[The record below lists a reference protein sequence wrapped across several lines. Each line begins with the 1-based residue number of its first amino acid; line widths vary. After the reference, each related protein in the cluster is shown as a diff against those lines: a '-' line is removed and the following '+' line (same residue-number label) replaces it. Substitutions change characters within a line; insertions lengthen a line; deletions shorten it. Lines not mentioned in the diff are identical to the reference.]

1 MPKKI
6 SSVKSSK
13 TKSAVKKGIRKKDD
27 SARPNPSSRENVI
40 EEISEN
46 QLLEKLST
54 LKFTNKFQ
62 FRQMLNKHPY
72 FKRVEKE
79 SLDHVLE
86 IFYKTKECANI
97 AELKKYASRSLSP
110 QRAPKG
116 EIELVINNEEIDPVM
131 KPLGMMLHQLEHSF
145 RSLTDQLKLPNK
157 KNLLTTLT
165 SLYQLLPPK

>member
-1 MPKKI
+1 
-6 SSVKSSK
+6 
-13 TKSAVKKGIRKKDD
+13 
-27 SARPNPSSRENVI
+27 
-40 EEISEN
+40 
-46 QLLEKLST
+46 
-54 LKFTNKFQ
+54 
-62 FRQMLNKHPY
+62 MLNKHPY

-86 IFYKTKECANI
+86 IFYKTKECVNI
-97 AELKKYASRSLSP
+97 AKLKKYASRSLSP

-165 SLYQLLPPK
+165 SLYQLLPPNQTSLSHVYKVLSTISHKEVKHNMTVTVMETEKWIL